1 MEDAHRGTVRPG
13 RSTVKSALL
22 LCSFVA
28 ACRSDALIPATPDD
42 TAGGDVTPAL
52 DPCEP
57 ALAVDPADAVVLPY
71 ALVQLHG
78 SGGTGA
84 YTYAVVAADSGA
96 QVNSHT
102 GALVA
107 GGLAP
112 FNLAVTLTDAGCAG
126 QATTHVR
133 VVDAIQSRPATALVA
148 PATPVRFEVRG
159 GSGEFACA
167 LDRNESGATVDGA
180 CVYQAGASVGV
191 DTLLVTDLRTGFVA
205 SSTVT
210 VQADAHLAVSG
221 QGHLF
226 LPVDS
231 RFRPEPL
238 NGSGTLRVE
247 AVSGGIVG
255 SGSAILATAAGPAVA
270 RLRDVY
276 TDESIDVPVDVMA
289 PISPPAV
296 RDGERS
302 VSGVMRALGDVNG
315 DGFDDAVFAFIEPSV
330 RAYYGGLVAVY
341 SGGPTGLNPTP
352 AQVFTG
358 DSAQETLGR
367 DVVAGDVNGDG
378 LTDLVIGADKTDR
391 GGINNGSV
399 QIHLGVA
406 GGWFEAEPS
415 RSLYGD
421 NSYDRMGS
429 SVVLCDFDADGYLD
443 LATGAA
449 DEANLATATPADE
462 QGAIH
467 IFHGTSA
474 GFPDTADFVIF
485 GDLPDGAGG
494 WAGEPSMHQGAVL
507 AAGDLD
513 GDGLCDL
520 VAGAPDAGLGNRAGD
535 GVVAIYRGTR
545 DNNLLLTRTPAALL
559 TGNAFED
566 GAFGRR
572 LAVSDMDGDGLDEL
586 AVSAWSD
593 GTVAPNGGAVF
604 VFRGGPLDA
613 VRTPDDADWSAY
625 GTQED
630 DYLGADLGLRDLDDD
645 GLADLVV
652 SAFRHTAATL
662 EEGEVRVYEGLVDA
676 LDGRDATTDLPSQR
690 ITGVVS
696 EARFGQALAAVG
708 DVDDDGHADLL
719 TFVGYDATFGVQVG
733 APYWISGA
741 TGDVLQLQLPGEPAG
756 HQFGQGLSL
765 FDVND
770 DGREDLIV
778 GGPGVGVEG
787 VGANA
792 GALTAYLGE
801 PSGFASNGQDLLGGH
816 PTHSGSDLFGWDVG
830 TAGDFDGD
838 GFEDLAVVA
847 RKDSRPSSFPSSIYD
862 NPDHCSGSIS
872 QAGAVFVYRGGAGGL
887 SGTPSFVSFGVG
899 DSEYIYAA
907 RGGLDHNG
915 DGYDDLLIGSSGWAD
930 SSGGLAIL
938 YGRPQRPGKISVI
951 CGRDEYRGDGTF
963 DLLGQS
969 VAALG
974 DVDADGCDE
983 VAVGAPGEQFSG
995 DWFDQG
1001 VVRVLWGWGG
1011 PGCRAGRE
1019 VTTLALKEVSAK
1031 AGTALAGGGDVDGDD
1046 IPDLVV
1052 GASGHR
1058 RAFAEVGAVWMVPG
1072 WYLLDLPTW
1081 PATDRTLPLLDETEF
1096 SILLPDTALLENL
1109 GLIGTVSGGLLGDA
1123 VALVADPLN
1132 PSRALVAA
1140 GIPQGDVG
1148 GTTLEGGVGLWRYE
1162 AARAGQLPG
1171 FSTAPWALVG
1181 GETAVADG
1189 ELGATLY
1196 GGVTRGG
1203 ATLLVGAPFSDAP
1216 GGIDLGAVYLA
1227 RFAP

>member
-1 MEDAHRGTVRPG
+1 MEHAHRGTVRLG

-28 ACRSDALIPATPDD
+28 ACRLDALVPATPDD
-42 TAGGDVTPAL
+42 TGSGSVTPDL
-52 DPCEP
+52 KPCEP
-57 ALAVDPADAVVLPY
+57 ALAVEPTNAVVLPY
-71 ALVQLHG
+71 GLVQLQAT
-78 SGGTGA
+78 GGTGA
-84 YTYAVVAADSGA
+84 YTYAVDAADSGA
-96 QVNSHT
+96 HVNPQS

-112 FNLAVTLTDAGCAG
+112 FNLAVTLTDAGCDG
-126 QATTHVR
+126 QATTRVR
-133 VVDAIQSRPATALVA
+133 VVDAIAALPASALVA

-167 LDRNESGATVDGA
+167 LDRNDSGATLDGA
-180 CVYQAGASVGV
+180 CVYQAGAGAGV
-191 DTLLVTDLRTGFVA
+191 DQVLFTDLRTGFVA
-205 SSTVT
+205 SSSVT

-226 LPVDS
+226 LPLNS
-231 RFRPEPL
+231 RFKPAPL
-238 NGSGTLRVE
+238 TGSGTLQVE
-247 AVSGGIVG
+247 AVSGGVVG
-255 SGSAILATAAGPAVA
+255 SGGAILATAAGPAVA

-289 PISPPAV
+289 PISPPAL

-315 DGFDDAVFAFIEPSV
+315 DGFDDAAFAFIEPSV
-330 RAYYGGLVAVY
+330 HAYYGGLVAIY
-341 SGGPTGLNPTP
+341 SGGPDGLDATP
-352 AQVFTG
+352 VQVFAG

-367 DVVAGDVNGDG
+367 DVTSGDVNGDG

-399 QIHLGVA
+399 QLHLGVA

-429 SVVLCDFDADGYLD
+429 SVVLCDFDSDGYLD
-443 LATGAA
+443 LAAGAV
-449 DEANLATATPADE
+449 DEANLATATPAEE

-467 IFHGTSA
+467 IFHGTAA
-474 GFPDTADFVIF
+474 GFPDTADFVIY

-520 VAGAPDAGLGNRAGD
+520 VAGAPEAGLDGRAGD
-535 GVVAIYRGTR
+535 GVVAVYRGTL
-545 DNNLLLTRTPAALL
+545 DNNLLLEREPTALFA
-559 TGNAFED
+559 GNIDAD
-566 GAFGRR
+566 GNFGRR
-572 LAVSDMDGDGLDEL
+572 LSVGDINGDHKAEL
-586 AVSAWSD
+586 AVGAWSD
-593 GTVAPNGGAVF
+593 DSDAPNAGAVF
-604 VFRGGPLDA
+604 LYRGATLGGTLFPE
-613 VRTPDDADWSAY
+613 DADWSAY
-625 GTQED
+625 GDAED
-630 DYLGADLGLRDLDDD
+630 GYLGADLDLRDLDGDASD
-645 GLADLVV
+645 ELIV
-652 SAFRHTAATL
+652 SAFRRDGSAS
-662 EEGEVRVYEGLVDA
+662 EQGEVRVYDGLA
-676 LDGRDATTDLPSQR
+676 SRLNHHDGSADPTAERFVGA
-690 ITGVVS
+690 S
-696 EARFGQALAAVG
+696 EQSRLGQAVAALG
-708 DVDDDGHADLL
+708 DVNGDGEQDL
-719 TFVGYDATFGVQVG
+719 FAFAGYDDTFGVQVG
-733 APYWISGA
+733 APFWLSGA
-741 TGDVLQLQLPGEPAG
+741 TGTASRLDLPGAPAG
-756 HQFGQGLSL
+756 HQIGQGLGL
-765 FDVND
+765 FDVNA
-770 DGREDLIV
+770 DGRVDLLV
-778 GGPGVGVEG
+778 GAPGAGVEG
-787 VGANA
+787 IGANA
-792 GALTAYLGE
+792 GVLTAYLAT
-801 PSGFASNGQDLLGGH
+801 PSGLDASGAPMLGGH
-816 PTHSGSDLFGWDVG
+816 PSHSGSDTFGWDVS

-838 GFEDLAVVA
+838 GYEDLAVVA
-847 RKDSRPSSFPSSIYD
+847 RKDSKPSSFPADLYD
-862 NPDHCSGSIS
+862 NPEACRGSVT
-872 QAGAVFVYRGGAGGL
+872 QAGAVFVYRGGPLGIA
-887 SGTPSFVSFGVG
+887 STPSFVTFGVG
-899 DSEYIYAA
+899 DSEYVYLA

-915 DGYDDLLIGSSGWAD
+915 DGFDDLIVGGPTWDD
-930 SSGGLAIL
+930 SSGGVAIV
-938 YGRPQRPGKISVI
+938 YGRPSSGRLSVI
-951 CGRDEYRGDGTF
+951 CRRDEYRSDGIF

-969 VAALG
+969 VTSLG
-974 DVDADGCDE
+974 DVDGDGCDD

-1011 PGCRAGRE
+1011 VGCRPERE
-1019 VTTLALKEVSAK
+1019 VTTLAIKEVSAK
-1031 AGTALAGGGDVDGDD
+1031 AGTALAGGGDVDGDG

-1081 PATDRTLPLLDETEF
+1081 PATNRALPVLDETEF

-1109 GLIGTVSGGLLGDA
+1109 GIVGDVSGGLLGDA
-1123 VALVADPLN
+1123 VALLPDPQD
-1132 PSRALVAA
+1132 PTRALVAA
-1140 GIPQGDVG
+1140 GVPQGDLG
-1148 GTTLEGGVGLWRYE
+1148 GTLLEGGVGLWRYE
-1162 AARAGQLPG
+1162 DGGPTRLPG
-1171 FSTAPWALVG
+1171 FPAAPWAIVG

-1189 ELGATLY
+1189 ELGATLF

-1203 ATLLVGAPFSDAP
+1203 STLLIGAPFSDAG